1 MREALSTGDKLLWWG
16 YKGDVQCAFCRYGIE
31 DRDHLFFSCVVL
43 VAEYVMELSHLQAGM
58 LLCLLGCSNGG
69 EER

>member
-1 MREALSTGDKLLWWG
+1 VMCNVPSVGMGLK
-16 YKGDVQCAFCRYGIE
+16 IE
-31 DRDHLFFSCVVL
+31 TTYFSCVVL

-58 LLCLLGCSNGG
+58 LLCLLDCSNGG

>member
-1 MREALSTGDKLLWWG
+1 MKEALSWEISS
-16 YKGDVQCAFCRYGIE
+16 YGGAIKVMCNVLSVGMGLKKE
-31 DRDHLFFSCVVL
+31 TTYFSCVVL